1 MKCKGKAIGRTHAM
15 GSGQR
20 GFSLLEVAIAS
31 VVLIAG
37 AVAVM
42 QLVPAAMQ
50 SNLNNRYDTTSAVA
64 IQRLR
69 DLMVNQLLV
78 STTLTDPKGEFP
90 CGTTVVCSLGD
101 STKSDQLVGAPLLA
115 SGDIDFSANPVA
127 GYNFIYASANDA
139 SRTPYDMRWA
149 VVTSVRNIGSL
160 TNVVVSKRLI
170 LGARRQGGNG
180 TSPTSVTFVS
190 WVSR

>member
-1 MKCKGKAIGRTHAM
+1 M

-20 GFSLLEVAIAS
+20 GFSLVEVAIAS

-50 SNLNNRYDTTSAVA
+50 SNLTNRFDTTSAVA

-69 DLMVNQLLV
+69 ELMVNQLLL
-78 STTLTDPKGEFP
+78 STTLTDSNGEFP

-127 GYNFIYASANDA
+127 GYNFIYVSANDA
-139 SRTPYDMRWA
+139 SQTPYDVRWA

-180 TSPTSVTFVS
+180 TSPTSATFVS

>member
-1 MKCKGKAIGRTHAM
+1 MKCKGQAIGRRHATR
-15 GSGQR
+15 SGQR

-50 SNLNNRYDTTSAVA
+50 SNLNNRYETTSAVA

-78 STTLTDPKGEFP
+78 STTLTDPNGEFP
-90 CGTTVVCSLGD
+90 CGAAVVCSLGD
-101 STKSDQLVGAPLLA
+101 PTRSDQLVGAPLLA
-115 SGDIDFSANPVA
+115 SGDIDFSPNPVA
-127 GYNFIYASANDA
+127 GYSFLYTDPNDA
-139 SRTPYDMRWA
+139 SQTPYDVRWT

-180 TSPTSVTFVS
+180 TSPISVTFVS